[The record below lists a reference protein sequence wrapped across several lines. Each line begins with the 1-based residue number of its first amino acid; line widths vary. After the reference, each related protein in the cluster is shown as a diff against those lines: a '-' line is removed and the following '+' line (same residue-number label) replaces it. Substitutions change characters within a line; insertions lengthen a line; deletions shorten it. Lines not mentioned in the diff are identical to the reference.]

1 MTAPVPKQLWS
12 QFYRAQ
18 FETAFGAGGGAADW
32 NIGGNGGGATGWRDL
47 AVIPG
52 SVAITPT
59 EAQIFMANAAG
70 KRALNQQPNVPGAYD
85 VAGSFEMPVLPEL
98 IYPIFRAVLGG
109 VANVETAGLAALAAT
124 AFASVA
130 TLDTQPD
137 GTEMLKFVI
146 ASSTDATDAVISIIQ
161 NTVTVETITI
171 GTNAGSID
179 GDYYSKG
186 AYDGSVNPITFTVA
200 GTVTLGMVTI
210 SGVDY
215 VTNTF
220 TPAVSNPFMKLEEA
234 GQPKSGSN
242 SSFYTGAAF
251 KAVTLAFDRTASD
264 GLLMATPTFASKF
277 PTFAT
282 AGTYANDAA
291 LYYHPLGAWTASLT
305 KGGAAFDKVIS
316 VSLVIDGGTVLFP
329 VASGDQDPAGG
340 SFADQQVSGTIT
352 ILPEDG
358 TEWND
363 FIAQTA
369 GDYHLIFTSPNFI
382 VGAIPWTITLEMTDL
397 RLETYVENTQEGM
410 FGADLGIRTI
420 DEATDGIIKITTVTR
435 MPV

>member
-1 MTAPVPKQLWS
+1 MTAPVPKLLW
-12 QFYRAQ
+12 QQYYRAQ
-18 FETAFGAGGGAADW
+18 FESAFGAGGGTADW

-70 KRALNQQPNVPGAYD
+70 KRALNQQAPVPGAYNT
-85 VAGSFEMPVLPEL
+85 AGSFEMPVLPEL

-109 VANVETAGLAALAAT
+109 VANVETAGSAALASE
-124 AFASVA
+124 AFATVA

-137 GTEMLKFVI
+137 GTEVLKFVI
-146 ASSTDATDAVISIIQ
+146 ASSTASSGAAINIIQ
-161 NTVTVETITI
+161 SAVTVETITI
-171 GTNAGSID
+171 GDNAGTVN

-186 AYDGSVNPITFTVA
+186 AYDGSVNAITFSVD
-200 GTVTLGMVTI
+200 GTVTSGTVTI

-220 TPAVSNPFMKLEEA
+220 TPATSNPFIKLEEA

-242 SSFYTGAAF
+242 SSYYTGTAF
-251 KAVTLAFDRTASD
+251 KDITLAFDRTAED
-264 GLLMATPTFASKF
+264 GLLMATPTFLSKF

-291 LYYHPLGAWTASLT
+291 LFYHPLGAWTASLT
-305 KGGAAFDKVIS
+305 KGGAAFDKV
-316 VSLVIDGGTVLFP
+316 VSASLAIDGGTVLFP

-340 SFADQQVSGTIT
+340 SFADQQVSGTFT

-358 TEWND
+358 SEWND
-363 FIAQTA
+363 FVGQTV

-382 VGAIPWTITLEMTDL
+382 VDTTPWTITIEMTAL
-397 RLETYVENTQEGM
+397 YLETYVENAQEGM
-410 FGADLGIRTI
+410 FGADLGIRTV

>member
-1 MTAPVPKQLWS
+1 MAAPVPKQLWQ

-18 FETAFGAGGGAADW
+18 FETAFGAGGGTVDW

-52 SVAITPT
+52 SVGITPT

-70 KRALNQQPNVPGAYD
+70 KRALNQQSPQPGAYE

-98 IYPIFRAVLGG
+98 IYPIFRAVMGG
-109 VANVETAGLAALAAT
+109 VANVETAGAAALAST

-137 GTEMLKFVI
+137 GTELLKFVI
-146 ASSTDATDAVISIIQ
+146 ASSTAASAAVINIIQ
-161 NTVTVETITI
+161 SAATVETITI
-171 GTNAGSID
+171 GTNAGTVD

-186 AYDGSVNPITFTVA
+186 AYDGSVNAITFTIG
-200 GTVTLGMVTI
+200 GTVTSGMVVI
-210 SGVDY
+210 SGVDK

-220 TPAVSNPFMKLEEA
+220 TMSTSNPFMKLEEA
-234 GQPKSGSN
+234 GQPKSATN
-242 SSFYTGAAF
+242 SSFYTGTAF
-251 KAVTLAFDRTASD
+251 KDVTLAFDRTAAD

-291 LYYHPLGAWTASLT
+291 LFYHPLGAWTASLT
-305 KGGAAFDKVIS
+305 KGGAAFDKVQSI
-316 VSLVIDGGTVLFP
+316 SLVIDGGTVLFP

-340 SFADQQVSGTIT
+340 SFADQQVSGTFT

-358 TEWND
+358 TEWD
-363 FIAQTA
+363 AFVGQTV

-382 VGAIPWTITLEMTDL
+382 VDSDPWLITIEMTAL
-397 RLETYVENTQEGM
+397 YLETYVENAQEGM

-420 DEATDGIIKITTVTR
+420 DDATDGIVKITTVTR

>member
-1 MTAPVPKQLWS
+1 MTAPVPKQLWQ

-18 FETAFGAGGGAADW
+18 FESAFGAGGGTVDW

-52 SVAITPT
+52 SVGITPT

-70 KRALNQQPNVPGAYD
+70 KRPLNQQSPVPGAYE
-85 VAGSFEMPVLPEL
+85 VTGSFEMPVLPEL
-98 IYPIFRAVLGG
+98 IYPIFRAVMGG
-109 VANVETAGLAALAAT
+109 VANVETAGSAALASE
-124 AFASVA
+124 AFATVA

-137 GTEMLKFVI
+137 GTEVLKFVI
-146 ASSTDATDAVISIIQ
+146 ASSTAASGAAINIIQ
-161 NTVTVETITI
+161 SAATVETITI
-171 GTNAGSID
+171 GDNAGSVD

-186 AYDGSVNPITFTVA
+186 AYDGSVNAITFTVEGTVTA
-200 GTVTLGMVTI
+200 GTVVI
-210 SGVDY
+210 SGVDK

-220 TPAVSNPFMKLEEA
+220 TMSTTNPFMKLEEA
-234 GQPKSGSN
+234 GQPKGASN
-242 SSFYTGAAF
+242 SSFYTGTAF
-251 KAVTLAFDRTASD
+251 KDVTLAFDRTAAD

-305 KGGAAFDKVIS
+305 KGGAAFDKVQSI
-316 VSLVIDGGTVLFP
+316 SLVIDGGTVLFP

-340 SFADQQVSGTIT
+340 SFADQQVSGTFT

-358 TEWND
+358 TEWNA
-363 FIAQTA
+363 FVAQTG

-382 VGAIPWTITLEMTDL
+382 VDSDPWLITIEMTAL
-397 RLETYVENTQEGM
+397 YLETYEENAQEGM
-410 FGADLGIRTI
+410 FGADLGIRTT
-420 DEATDGIIKITTVTR
+420 DDATDGIVKITTVTR

>member
-1 MTAPVPKQLWS
+1 MTAPVPKQLWQ

-18 FETAFGAGGGAADW
+18 FESAFGAGGGTVDW

-52 SVAITPT
+52 TVGITPT

-70 KRALNQQPNVPGAYD
+70 KRALNQQSPVPGAYE
-85 VAGSFEMPVLPEL
+85 VAGTFEMPVLPEL
-98 IYPIFRAVLGG
+98 IYPIFRAVMGG
-109 VANVETAGLAALAAT
+109 VANVETAGSAALAST

-146 ASSTDATDAVISIIQ
+146 ASSTAASGAAINIIQ
-161 NTVTVETITI
+161 SAATVETITI
-171 GTNAGSID
+171 GDNAGSVD

-186 AYDGSVNPITFTVA
+186 AYDGSVNAITFSID
-200 GTVTLGMVTI
+200 GTVTSGMVVV
-210 SGVDY
+210 SGVDK

-220 TPAVSNPFMKLEEA
+220 TMATTNPFMKLEEA
-234 GQPKSGSN
+234 GQPKSAAS
-242 SSFYTGAAF
+242 SSFYTGTAF
-251 KAVTLAFDRTASD
+251 KDVTLAFDRTAAD

-277 PTFAT
+277 PASAT

-291 LYYHPLGAWTASLT
+291 LFYHPLGAWTASLT
-305 KGGAAFDKVIS
+305 KGGAAFDKVQSI
-316 VSLVIDGGTVLFP
+316 SLVIDGGTVLFP

-340 SFADQQVSGTIT
+340 SFADQQVSGTFT
-352 ILPEDG
+352 ILPEDAV
-358 TEWND
+358 EWNA
-363 FIAQTA
+363 FVGQTV

-382 VGAIPWTITLEMTDL
+382 VDSDPWLITIELTALY
-397 RLETYVENTQEGM
+397 LETYEENAQEGM

-420 DEATDGIIKITTVTR
+420 DEATDGIVKITTVTR

>member
-1 MTAPVPKQLWS
+1 MTPPIPKQLWE
-12 QFYRAQ
+12 QFYRGQ
-18 FETAFGAGGGAADW
+18 FETAFGAGGGTADW
-32 NIGGNGGGATGWRDL
+32 NVGGNGGGAIGWRDF

-70 KRALNQQPNVPGAYD
+70 KRPLNQQPPVPGAYNS
-85 VAGSFEMPVLPEL
+85 AGSFEMPVLPEL
-98 IYPIFRAVLGG
+98 IYPIFRAIMGSVG
-109 VANVETAGLAALAAT
+109 NVETAGTAALVST

-130 TLDTQPD
+130 TLDTQSD

-146 ASSTDATDAVISIIQ
+146 ASSTAASGAAINIIQ
-161 NTVTVETITI
+161 SAVTVETITI
-171 GTNAGSID
+171 GDNAGSVD

-186 AYDGSVNPITFTVA
+186 AYDGSVNAITFSVD
-200 GTVTLGMVTI
+200 GTVTSGMVVI
-210 SGVDY
+210 SGVDK

-220 TPAVSNPFMKLEEA
+220 TMSTSNPFMKLEEA

-251 KAVTLAFDRTASD
+251 KDVTLAFDRTADD
-264 GLLMATPTFASKF
+264 GLLMATPTFLSKF

-282 AGTYANDAA
+282 PGTYANDAA
-291 LYYHPLGAWTASLT
+291 LFYHPLGAWTASLT
-305 KGGAAFDKVIS
+305 KDGAAFDKVQTA
-316 VSLVIDGGTVLFP
+316 SLVIDGGTVLFP

-340 SFADQQVSGTIT
+340 SFADQQVSGTFT
-352 ILPEDG
+352 ILPENGD
-358 TEWND
+358 EWND
-363 FIAQTA
+363 FVGQTA

-382 VGAIPWTITLEMTDL
+382 VDSDPWLITIEMTEL
-397 RLETYVENTQEGM
+397 YLETYVETAVEGM
-410 FGADLGIRTI
+410 FGADMGIRTV
-420 DEATDGIIKITTVTR
+420 DEATDGIVKITTVTR

>member
-1 MTAPVPKQLWS
+1 MTAPVPKQLWQ

-18 FETAFGAGGGAADW
+18 FESAFGAGGGTADW

-52 SVAITPT
+52 TVGITPT
-59 EAQIFMANAAG
+59 EAQIFMPNAAG
-70 KRALNQQPNVPGAYD
+70 KRALNQQPPVPGARE
-85 VAGSFEMPVLPEL
+85 VAGTFEMSVLPEL
-98 IYPIFRAVLGG
+98 IYPIFRAVMGG
-109 VANVETAGLAALAAT
+109 VGNVEAAGSAALAST

-130 TLDTQPD
+130 TLDTQSD

-146 ASSTDATDAVISIIQ
+146 ASSSAAAGAAINIIQSAVI
-161 NTVTVETITI
+161 VETITI
-171 GTNAGSID
+171 GDNAGSVD

-186 AYDGSVNPITFTVA
+186 AYDGSVNAITFTIE
-200 GTVTLGMVTI
+200 GTVTSGMVVI
-210 SGVDY
+210 SGVDK

-220 TPAVSNPFMKLEEA
+220 TMSTSNPFMKLEEA
-234 GQPKSGSN
+234 GQPKSASN
-242 SSFYTGAAF
+242 SSFYTGTAF
-251 KAVTLAFDRTASD
+251 KDVTLAFDRTAAD
-264 GLLMATPTFASKF
+264 GLLMATPTFTSKF

-291 LYYHPLGAWTASLT
+291 LFYHPLGGWTASLT
-305 KGGAAFDKVIS
+305 KGGAAFDKVQS

-340 SFADQQVSGTIT
+340 SFADQQVSGTFT

-358 TEWND
+358 TEWD
-363 FIAQTA
+363 AFVGQTV

-382 VGAIPWTITLEMTDL
+382 VDSDPWLITIEMTAL
-397 RLETYVENTQEGM
+397 YLETYVENAQTGM
-410 FGADLGIRTI
+410 FGADLGIRTV
-420 DEATDGIIKITTVTR
+420 DDATDGIIKITTVTR